1 MTSVQIAAAGNTE
14 VPAYLALV
22 ARGFDVNCNHQSVWI
37 ATKGEASFVA
47 DSPLQLLGVVAMFE
61 SRGPQWEAS
70 DEQIEEFMSKYQS

>member
-1 MTSVQIAAAGNTE
+1 MTSIQIAAAGNAE

-22 ARGFDVNCNHQSVWI
+22 ARGFKVSFDHQSAWT

-61 SRGPQWEAS
+61 SRGPRWQAS
-70 DEQIEEFMSKYQS
+70 DEQIEEFLRKYQS